1 MDTDEYSEEY
11 PREVLGYLERGIMVT
26 SEKAGLIHYVEPEEE
41 MRLLERGAGEHQAVW
56 HLEWY
61 DRQTER
67 LAGDEELQG
76 LADAN
81 VRRVLDRPASDD
93 LDGMFE
99 LNAGLSERLIGVVEI
114 KTSFDFD
121 RYDYFLGKVSK
132 ALP

>member
-1 MDTDEYSEEY
+1 
-11 PREVLGYLERGIMVT
+11 
-26 SEKAGLIHYVEPEEE
+26 
-41 MRLLERGAGEHQAVW
+41 
-56 HLEWY
+56 LEWY

-67 LAGDEELQG
+67 LAGDEELRG

-81 VRRVLDRPASDD
+81 VRRVLDRPTSDD
-93 LDGMFE
+93 LAGMFE

-132 ALP
+132 VLP